1 MIKIDSDNVTIKGN
15 GHIIDAGG
23 ASQYFSIFKVNGNN
37 VKIENITFANSQPKG
52 TMQIEDSYLYQHV
65 TSPVSWNGNGGCLSN
80 CDFHNCAAVNSEA
93 LSWMG
98 NNGKIENCL
107 FKDNIARGVGG
118 AIYIGGTNNII
129 NNSCFINSAS
139 LLTGEAIYVDRNRKN
154 IKCENLAIEED
165 AILLIDGNNINIDV
179 NNLYYSYFTSVGIL
193 NMGGILDMAPI
204 MYKTLTLGIAGD
216 EYHTYYYEYDNKT
229 GQFAF
234 KVHTD
239 IRGGKRE
246 GIELIQTYIFNI
258 TSYNDIYKS
267 LFNHNYSTSVTQI
280 ADVLVTSVDDYRGIF
295 TKEKAIPS
303 MLNINCE
310 NQTKALNVVFSKPIL
325 VESTF
330 CWNLKEL
337 GYNVININ
345 GNGSTI
351 HAETKP
357 REEFKW
363 AITAE
368 GDYTLTASNIKVEGF
383 NTAIVNNGICILNN
397 VTLHNNKMDYICERD
412 DGAAM
417 LNSGF
422 VIANDCTFT
431 DNYAKNGGAIFSQ
444 GQLILN
450 NCTYNDNTGYGT
462 GNDILNVDK
471 GSVFINGKEI
481 KGSQGTVTYVESIS
495 DTATA
500 LISAVVGVGTVLL
513 GVASGAIAFVLSGGN
528 VVVAV
533 AVGVA
538 AGAAIGGIVGT
549 AAARAITSGQYNL
562 AYDRVS
568 TLIILYNANEAI

>member
-1 MIKIDSDNVTIKGN
+1 
-15 GHIIDAGG
+15 
-23 ASQYFSIFKVNGNN
+23 
-37 VKIENITFANSQPKG
+37 
-52 TMQIEDSYLYQHV
+52 
-65 TSPVSWNGNGGCLSN
+65 
-80 CDFHNCAAVNSEA
+80 
-93 LSWMG
+93 
-98 NNGKIENCL
+98 
-107 FKDNIARGVGG
+107 
-118 AIYIGGTNNII
+118 
-129 NNSCFINSAS
+129 
-139 LLTGEAIYVDRNRKN
+139 
-154 IKCENLAIEED
+154 
-165 AILLIDGNNINIDV
+165 
-179 NNLYYSYFTSVGIL
+179 
-193 NMGGILDMAPI
+193 MAPI

-363 AITAE
+363 AITADM
-368 GDYTLTASNIKVEGF
+368 GYTLTASNIKVEGF
-383 NTAIVNNGICILNN
+383 NTAITNHGICILNN
-397 VTLHNNKMDYICERD
+397 VTLHNNRMDYICERD
-412 DGAAM
+412 DGAAL
-417 LNSGF
+417 LNSGIF
-422 VIANDCTFT
+422 IANECAFT
-431 DNYAKNGGAIFSQ
+431 NNYAKNGGAIFSQ
-444 GQLILN
+444 GQLSLN
-450 NCTYNDNTGYGT
+450 NCTFEDNTGYGT

-471 GSVFINGKEI
+471 GSVFINGKPVNGTE
-481 KGSQGTVTYVESIS
+481 GTVTYVESMS
-495 DTATA
+495 DTYASVISLIAATGTIFA
-500 LISAVVGVGTVLL
+500 GLAAGAVGFLASGNIVVG
-513 GVASGAIAFVLSGGN
+513 I
-528 VVVAV
+528 

-538 AGAAIGGIVGT
+538 VGAAVGAALGT
-549 AAARAITSGQYNL
+549 AAASAITSCQYNL
-562 AYDRVS
+562 AHDRLKIAIGLISGCVIMGMLSGAWGAVWTAPSVNNPMKSGNDNQIRSPNKKKIPISEYLQQIHSERPEKLTENINQLKYNTLDLTLDDYNRYSDINQEFKFKIDKSTGNIHKIYEEFTEIYDK
-568 TLIILYNANEAI
+568 TGNELLIVKFK

>member
-1 MIKIDSDNVTIKGN
+1 
-15 GHIIDAGG
+15 
-23 ASQYFSIFKVNGNN
+23 
-37 VKIENITFANSQPKG
+37 
-52 TMQIEDSYLYQHV
+52 
-65 TSPVSWNGNGGCLSN
+65 
-80 CDFHNCAAVNSEA
+80 
-93 LSWMG
+93 
-98 NNGKIENCL
+98 
-107 FKDNIARGVGG
+107 
-118 AIYIGGTNNII
+118 
-129 NNSCFINSAS
+129 
-139 LLTGEAIYVDRNRKN
+139 
-154 IKCENLAIEED
+154 
-165 AILLIDGNNINIDV
+165 
-179 NNLYYSYFTSVGIL
+179 
-193 NMGGILDMAPI
+193 MAPI

-500 LISAVVGVGTVLL
+500 LISAVAGVGTVLL

-568 TLIILYNANEAI
+568 TAIQLIRGCVVLGIEAGMIGASVIGPSQCKINNIEYNYVDENDYQIKDIKSNKNQGGWENRYEKLVQNEKLKIQEAIEYRINGMKDYSGGKNIVKITAVGSERIIVYKFQYVLQVTMDKGGVFLYFPAENHAFPVGFSGNLCIG